1 MLKGLLTLVLK
12 ALNGVFLPNK
22 ADSFLHH
29 LLTWKSRLGRMLR
42 RREKELPINVR
53 GLNGEFSQLM
63 PQHDSDQRNST
74 FYPLMWVVILSY

>member
-53 GLNGEFSQLM
+53 GLN
-63 PQHDSDQRNST
+63 
-74 FYPLMWVVILSY
+74 